1 VIIHTSIRW
10 WRGVAWAEAYKEGDE
25 MANMNVQDRAQ
36 YERQDLSSPDRTLRV
51 TNRRPVLAFM
61 ALAVVLLGVL
71 VYAVAWGINGWAQ
84 GLVLGVIVLTT
95 IGLMIAV
102 SPNRRA

>member
-1 VIIHTSIRW
+1 VIIRTSIRLW
-10 WRGVAWAEAYKEGDE
+10 TGVAWVEAYKEGNE
-25 MANMNVQDRAQ
+25 MANMNIQDRAQ
-36 YERQDLSSPDRTLRV
+36 YERHDLSSADRTLRV

-61 ALAVVLLGVL
+61 ALAVVLLGAL

-102 SPNRRA
+102 SPNRRT

>member
-1 VIIHTSIRW
+1 
-10 WRGVAWAEAYKEGDE
+10 
-25 MANMNVQDRAQ
+25 MANMNIQDRAQ
-36 YERQDLSSPDRTLRV
+36 YERHDLSSADRTLRV

-61 ALAVVLLGVL
+61 ALALVLLGAL

-102 SPNRRA
+102 SPNRRT

>member
-1 VIIHTSIRW
+1 
-10 WRGVAWAEAYKEGDE
+10 
-25 MANMNVQDRAQ
+25 
-36 YERQDLSSPDRTLRV
+36 
-51 TNRRPVLAFM
+51 M
-61 ALAVVLLGVL
+61 ALAVVLLAAL
-71 VYAVAWGINGWAQ
+71 VYAVAWGINGWTQ

>member
-1 VIIHTSIRW
+1 VTIRTSIRPDA
-10 WRGVAWAEAYKEGDE
+10 GVALVRPTNKEGD
-25 MANMNVQDRAQ
+25 MANMTSQDRAQ
-36 YERQDLSSPDRTLRV
+36 YERHDLSSPDRTLRV
-51 TNRRPVLAFM
+51 SDRRPVLAFM
-61 ALAVVLLGVL
+61 ALAVVLLGAL
-71 VYAVAWGINGWAQ
+71 VYAVAWGIDGWAQ